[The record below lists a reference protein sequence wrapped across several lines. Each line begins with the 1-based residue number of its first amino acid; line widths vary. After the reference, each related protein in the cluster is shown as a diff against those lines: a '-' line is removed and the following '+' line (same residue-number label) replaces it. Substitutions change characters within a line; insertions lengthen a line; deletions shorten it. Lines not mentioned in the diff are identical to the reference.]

1 MQYSR
6 KSYCIFDVLGLIGG
20 ILCAFTPLF
29 DLIIGPI
36 SEFDFNLKIIQKLF
50 LAKTKE
56 ENVFKQTKNIKNERN
71 TENL

>member
-6 KSYCIFDVLGLIGG
+6 RSYCIFDVLGLIGG
-20 ILCAFTPLF
+20 ILYAFTPLF

-36 SEFDFNLKIIQKLF
+36 AEFDFNLKIIQKLF

-56 ENVFKQTKNIKNERN
+56 DNVFKQSKNIKNERN